1 LRMLTNQ
8 DKFLE
13 EHNKLSPVNLQADLE
28 LLKKFRE
35 EKPGLFK
42 DESWPIEKLRRPF
55 IVWLSGQQTLKK
67 NQPKARFAS
76 VKKAAAAKAAKD
88 KEKQLFHN
96 YPLEEA

>member
-1 LRMLTNQ
+1 MLTNQ

-28 LLKKFRE
+28 LLNKFRQ

-42 DESWPIEKLRRPF
+42 DDTWPIEKIRRPF
-55 IVWLSGQQTLKK
+55 IVWLSGQQTLKR
-67 NQPKARFAS
+67 NQPKAKFAS
-76 VKKAAAAKAAKD
+76 VKKIAKAKAAKE
-88 KEKQLFHN
+88 KGKQLFHN

>member
-1 LRMLTNQ
+1 MLTNQ
-8 DKFLE
+8 DKFLL

-28 LLKKFRE
+28 LLNKFRH

-42 DESWPIEKLRRPF
+42 DDSWPIEKLRRPF

-67 NQPKARFAS
+67 NQPRAKFAS
-76 VKKAAAAKAAKD
+76 IKNTAKAKATGEA
-88 KEKQLFHN
+88 EKQLFHN

>member
-1 LRMLTNQ
+1 MLTNQ

-28 LLKKFRE
+28 LLNKFRQ

-42 DESWPIEKLRRPF
+42 DDAWPVEKLRRPF

-67 NQPKARFAS
+67 NQPKAKFAS
-76 VKKAAAAKAAKD
+76 VKKTAAAQAAKE
-88 KEKQLFHN
+88 KGKQLFHS